1 MKFVRSTLITI
12 ARRFSSTGLGLTIK
26 AASLPA
32 GSQLNGSP
40 LREPAK
46 TIKTVA
52 MASTAGDAPA
62 GLAGT
67 PGNAAIH
74 SRYAGN
80 VRLSP
85 IVRKFAARL
94 HEQLELADTAQSGGD
109 METLA
114 RFGHWLA
121 GAAGTVGYDAF
132 TLPAREL
139 QELAKQGD
147 AQAAAKVFGR
157 LVRMANQLVVPDV
170 AAPS

>member
-1 MKFVRSTLITI
+1 MKFVCWTLTSI
-12 ARRFSSTGLGLTIK
+12 ARRFSSTGLGLTIR
-26 AASLPA
+26 AASSS
-32 GSQLNGSP
+32 GSRPLDGLP

-46 TIKTVA
+46 TMA
-52 MASTAGDAPA
+52 MAGTAGDAPA
-62 GLAGT
+62 GLAGEQESV
-67 PGNAAIH
+67 AIH

-94 HEQLELADTAQSGGD
+94 HEQLDLADTAQSSGD
-109 METLA
+109 MEALA

-139 QELAKQGD
+139 QELANQGD
-147 AQAAAKVFGR
+147 AQAAATALGR
-157 LVRMANQLVVPDV
+157 LTRMASQLVVPD
-170 AAPS
+170 ALATS